1 LTPPRSEPLLMT
13 DILLVNPKEGSGFFE
28 KMPPLGLASIA
39 AYLEKNGFSV
49 RIHDA
54 EIESGKIEELLSEIH
69 PRFVGISGTTHTRFE
84 SFEIARRVKRH
95 NPDIVTVYGGVHASF
110 TATDTLRYIPEIDY
124 ASKGEGE
131 KTFTEF
137 IQKHDRGENFR
148 TVRSLA
154 YREGSGVAENPGPSR
169 LDLETLP
176 RPAYHLLNMK
186 RYSVK
191 MEFCGQKGI
200 SLITA
205 RGCLARCSFC
215 SASRMFDHLV
225 TTRTSANVVDEIEF
239 LFNEYGYTAIKI
251 FDSTF
256 TADRGHVT
264 QICDE
269 ILDRKLSFPW
279 ECEIRIG
286 TVDRQLLEKMRSAGC
301 YYVDVGVESGSQKV
315 LNLMRKGITVEEAE
329 ETINMC
335 HEAGLKIKAFF
346 SFGHIG
352 EYPEDAE
359 KTFQF
364 IDRNRSKITLLA
376 CGAGVRI
383 YPGTYLEA
391 YARTNNFLPQDFEWN
406 RPYHD
411 EWLANIFQTTTIP
424 VLLQPQLGKSEL
436 ENIALRIYNQR
447 YQGWAG
453 FKKGLKKITDPAKL
467 KKLPKYLKLRVR
479 ESLKPR
485 NKP

>member
-1 LTPPRSEPLLMT
+1 MT
-13 DILLVNPKEGSGFFE
+13 DVLLVNPKEASGFFE

-39 AYLEKNGFSV
+39 AHLEKNGFSV
-49 RIHDA
+49 RIFDA
-54 EIESGKIEELLSEIH
+54 EIEKRKLDEWLAEIQ
-69 PRFVGISGTTHTRFE
+69 PRVVGISGTTHTRFE
-84 SFEIARRVKRH
+84 SFEIARRIKRF
-95 NPDIVTVYGGVHASF
+95 NKDIITVYGGVHASF
-110 TATDTLRYIPEIDY
+110 TAADTLRYISELDY
-124 ASKGEGE
+124 VIKGEGE

-137 IQKHDRGENFR
+137 IRKHAKGENFR
-148 TVRSLA
+148 MVRGLA
-154 YREGSGVAENPGPSR
+154 YREGSGVIENPSPSR
-169 LDLETLP
+169 LDLESLP
-176 RPAYHLLNMK
+176 APAYHLLNMK
-186 RYSVK
+186 RYSVM

-225 TTRTSANVVDEIEF
+225 TTRSPAGVVDEIEF
-239 LFNEYGYTAIKI
+239 LLKDHGYSAVKI

-256 TADRGHVT
+256 TADRGHVM
-264 QICDE
+264 QVCDE
-269 ILDRKLSFPW
+269 ILKRNLVFPW

-286 TVDRQLLEKMRSAGC
+286 TVDRELLEKMKSAGC

-315 LNLMRKGITVEEAE
+315 LNLMRKGITVEEAG
-329 ETINMC
+329 ETIELC
-335 HEAGLKIKAFF
+335 HDTGLKIKAFF

-352 EYPEDAE
+352 EYPEDAD

-364 IDRNRSKITLLA
+364 IDQHRSMISVVA

-383 YPGTYLEA
+383 YPGTYLET
-391 YARTNNFLPQDFEWN
+391 YARTNNFLPPDFEWS
-406 RPYHD
+406 RPYAD
-411 EWLANIFQTTTIP
+411 EWLANIFQPKTVP

-436 ENIALRIYNQR
+436 ENIALRIYNRR

-453 FKKGLKKITDPAKL
+453 IKKGLIKLTDPNKL
-467 KKLPKYLKLRVR
+467 KKLPKYLKLRIR

>member
-1 LTPPRSEPLLMT
+1 MT
-13 DILLVNPKEGSGFFE
+13 DILLVNPKEASGFFE

-39 AYLEKNGFSV
+39 AQLEQSGFSV
-49 RIHDA
+49 RIFDN
-54 EIESGKIEELLSEIH
+54 EIETRKLEEWLAETQ

-84 SFEIARRVKRH
+84 SFDIARRVKRF
-95 NPDIVTVYGGVHASF
+95 NRDIITVYGGVHASF
-110 TATDTLRYIPEIDY
+110 TASDTLRYISEFDY
-124 ASKGEGE
+124 VIKGEGE

-137 IQKHDRGENFR
+137 IRKHDQGENFR
-148 TVRSLA
+148 TVRGLA
-154 YREGSGVAENPGPSR
+154 YREGCGVLENLNPSR
-169 LDLETLP
+169 LDLESLP

-191 MEFCGQKGI
+191 MEFCGKKGI

-225 TTRTSANVVDEIEF
+225 TTRTAAGVVDEIEF
-239 LFNEYGYTAIKI
+239 LFKDYGYSAIKI

-256 TADRGHVT
+256 TADRGHVI
-264 QICDE
+264 QVCDE
-269 ILDRKLSFPW
+269 ILKRKLNFPW

-286 TVDRQLLEKMRSAGC
+286 TVDRELLEKMRSAGC

-335 HEAGLKIKAFF
+335 HETDLKIKAFF

-364 IDRNRSKITLLA
+364 IERNRSRISLVA

-391 YARTNNFLPQDFEWN
+391 YARTNNYLPPDFEWN
-406 RPYHD
+406 RPYND
-411 EWLANIFQTTTIP
+411 EWLANIFQTATIP
-424 VLLQPQLGKSEL
+424 VLLQPQLGKNEL

-453 FKKGLKKITDPAKL
+453 FTKGLKKMTDPAKL

-485 NKP
+485 KKP